1 MLLTETADQKF
12 LLRYVEDYCEALAE
26 NYRIYHKRTL
36 QGNLSG
42 NYPEYAREQLQA
54 MEDGT
59 ANLMRFRMQE
69 GKKYYKIIQEEY
81 RDASGYYGT
90 KAGYT
95 DRSVHSF
102 VGKEKSILGNVYKP
116 ASWKAPATKHVRYSF
131 CNKQDLLFLTDPRCV
146 GWAGGYLYLR

>member
-1 MLLTETADQKF
+1 MVDGLITGTSSDADLDIRSIIKLVKHTSMLLTETADQTF
-12 LLRYVEDYCEALAE
+12 LLQYVKDYCEALAE

-81 RDASGYYGT
+81 RDASDYYGT
-90 KAGYT
+90 QSRLHGPECTLIRRK
-95 DRSVHSF
+95 R
-102 VGKEKSILGNVYKP
+102 KVY
-116 ASWKAPATKHVRYSF
+116 
-131 CNKQDLLFLTDPRCV
+131 PR
-146 GWAGGYLYLR
+146 

>member
-12 LLRYVEDYCEALAE
+12 LLRYVKDYCEALAE

-59 ANLMRFRMQE
+59 ANLMRFACRKVRSITKSF
-69 GKKYYKIIQEEY
+69 KKSTAMHQITTVPKQVTQI
-81 RDASGYYGT
+81 
-90 KAGYT
+90 KVYT
-95 DRSVHSF
+95 HS
-102 VGKEKSILGNVYKP
+102 
-116 ASWKAPATKHVRYSF
+116 
-131 CNKQDLLFLTDPRCV
+131 
-146 GWAGGYLYLR
+146 

>member
-1 MLLTETADQKF
+1 MLLTETADQ
-12 LLRYVEDYCEALAE
+12 
-26 NYRIYHKRTL
+26 RIYHKRTL

-59 ANLMRFRMQE
+59 ANLMH
-69 GKKYYKIIQEEY
+69 
-81 RDASGYYGT
+81 
-90 KAGYT
+90 T

-116 ASWKAPATKHVRYSF
+116 ASWKAPHTKHVRF
-131 CNKQDLLFLTDPRCV
+131 TFQKPEDLRKLLDPNFV
-146 GWAGGYLYLR
+146 DWAGGYLYLR